1 MIELFYQ
8 ILGTIGY
15 THPVHPT
22 LTHVVMGLVIGA
34 FVFGF
39 VSWMRGHTTLVP
51 TARHCLILALITL
64 FPTVLFGYMDWQHYY
79 AGGWLFAI
87 KMKLILACILL
98 VLLSVV
104 VISKSTTERGT
115 INIVLLYGL
124 CLLTVI
130 ALGYFGGELVYG
142 SRTKE
147 AAPDAPDI
155 QAGAELFTTSC
166 SACHP
171 DGGNIFKAS
180 LPLKEAPQLTDFNT
194 FLAYIRSPKA
204 RDGAQTSMPSFGAGK
219 ISDQQANELY
229 QYIIQVLQK

>member
-39 VSWMRGHTTLVP
+39 VSWLRRHTTLVL

-64 FPTVLFGYMDWQHYY
+64 FPTVLLGYMDWQHYY
-79 AGGWLFAI
+79 AGGWLFEI

-98 VLLSVV
+98 VLLSVA
-104 VISKSTTERGT
+104 VISKSTAERGT
-115 INIVLLYGL
+115 INIVMLYGL

-147 AAPDAPDI
+147 AAPEAPDI

-171 DGGNIFKAS
+171 GGGNIYKAH
-180 LPLKEAPQLTDFNT
+180 LTLKDAPQLADLDT

-204 RDGAQTSMPSFGAGK
+204 SDGSQTIMPPVSTEK
-219 ISDQQANELY
+219 LSDQNAKEIY
-229 QYIIQVLQK
+229 QYIIQVLKK